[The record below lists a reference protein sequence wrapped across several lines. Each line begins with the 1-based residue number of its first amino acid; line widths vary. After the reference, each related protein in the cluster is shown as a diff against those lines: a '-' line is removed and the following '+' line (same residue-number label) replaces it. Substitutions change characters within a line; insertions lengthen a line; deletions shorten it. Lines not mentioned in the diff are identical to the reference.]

1 MTNPAVPNRDRQHG
15 GLEAVGIVS
24 QRIKSSMRDSSNWE
38 SLALHPAGKEALDM
52 IAHKIARVLSGSD
65 PHDFQHWED
74 IAGYATAF
82 MRTWSELMYEG
93 DGDDED
99 EDEEGADAIED
110 ETTKESKIILDT
122 CKIGQKLK
130 LRNGKIVNYEG
141 ANGDCGYPHQVGSY
155 LYTNKG
161 KYYGDDEDD
170 DWDVVEIL
178 PLEDEEEKGCPDGF
192 CPMPNVRQG
201 PAIIMYD
208 SVNDH
213 RLPCMFDPAD

>member
-1 MTNPAVPNRDRQHG
+1 MTNSAVPNRDRQHG
-15 GLEAVGIVS
+15 GLDAVGIVS
-24 QRIKSSMRDSSNWE
+24 QQIKSSMRESVNWA

-52 IAHKIARVLSGSD
+52 IAHKIARVLSGND

-99 EDEEGADAIED
+99 EDEEDAGAIED
-110 ETTKESKIILDT
+110 ETTKESKINLDT

-130 LRNGKIVNYEG
+130 LRNGKIVTYNGPSTNSDFPHRAGYSVYTHKG
-141 ANGDCGYPHQVGSY
+141 A
-155 LYTNKG
+155 
-161 KYYGDDEDD
+161 YYSAGEQSK
-170 DWDVVEIL
+170 WDIVEIFS
-178 PLEDEEEKGCPDGF
+178 LEDEEEKDCPDGF

-201 PAIIMYD
+201 PAI
-208 SVNDH
+208 
-213 RLPCMFDPAD
+213 MFDPAD

>member
-24 QRIKSSMRDSSNWE
+24 QQIKSSMRESVNWA

-82 MRTWSELMYEG
+82 MRTWSELHE
-93 DGDDED
+93 DKDEKEQPPSLLVRFQEFVPMELTD
-99 EDEEGADAIED
+99 ADAHM
-110 ETTKESKIILDT
+110 ES
-122 CKIGQKLK
+122 
-130 LRNGKIVNYEG
+130 
-141 ANGDCGYPHQVGSY
+141 
-155 LYTNKG
+155 
-161 KYYGDDEDD
+161 
-170 DWDVVEIL
+170 
-178 PLEDEEEKGCPDGF
+178 GCPDGF

-201 PAIIMYD
+201 PA
-208 SVNDH
+208 V
-213 RLPCMFDPAD
+213 MFDPAD